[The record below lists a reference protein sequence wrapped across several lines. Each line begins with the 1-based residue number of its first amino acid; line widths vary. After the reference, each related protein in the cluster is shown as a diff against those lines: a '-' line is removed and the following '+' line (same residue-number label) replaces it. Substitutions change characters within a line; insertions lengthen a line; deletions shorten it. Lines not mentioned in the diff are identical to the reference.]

1 MTNYNRL
8 LRKYEKP
15 TPGERYTISYN
26 REIRTQQRIKN
37 RHLILDQLL
46 NETPFH
52 ITGDDVERIRYF
64 IDKFPNFKIFHRRV
78 SNECILLAFIFLMKT
93 LHNPKTD
100 VEKYSISKKYG
111 LNNPVFRLIIC
122 RLNNEVMKTTP
133 LLLNQNKHK
142 QTSNQYKNET
152 V

>member
-15 TPGERYTISYN
+15 TPGERYTPAYN
-26 REIRTQQRIKN
+26 REIRTQQRVKN
-37 RHLILDQLL
+37 RHLLLDQLL
-46 NETPFH
+46 NEIPFYL
-52 ITGDDVERIRYF
+52 TRNEKQRIRYF
-64 IDKFPNFKIFHRRV
+64 IDTFTNFKIFHRRV
-78 SNECILLAFIFLMKT
+78 SNECILLSFIFLMKT
-93 LHNPKTD
+93 LRNPKTD

-142 QTSNQYKNET
+142 QTYNQYKNET